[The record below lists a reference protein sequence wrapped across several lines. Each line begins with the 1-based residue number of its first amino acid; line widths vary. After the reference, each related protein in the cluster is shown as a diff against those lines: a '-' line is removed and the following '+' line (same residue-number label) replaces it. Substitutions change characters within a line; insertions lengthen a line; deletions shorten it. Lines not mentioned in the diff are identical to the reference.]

1 MLVKKGVKEMQNKFV
16 LGISAFALAVGLA
29 ACSGETD
36 ENAEGQNDQTE
47 PQTEE
52 AEIAETNFDDIPD
65 VVATINGVDLLK
77 DDFVVEY
84 NNAKQQQMMMGGQG
98 DPSSTEVDEQLKD
111 QSVNFLVDT
120 ELLTQAS
127 NEADVEVT
135 DEDVNEQLDQI
146 KAMYQLESD
155 EDLEEIL
162 SGQDLTVDEFKAQ
175 IKESMKPQKYIEQ
188 EAQIEEPSDE
198 EIQSTYDEIIAASEG
213 EEEPPPLEDVE
224 DTIVEQL
231 KAQKTSEAA
240 NDILEDLR
248 EENEVEIFV

>member
-84 NNAKQQQMMMGGQG
+84 NNAKQQQVMMGGQG

-162 SGQDLTVDEFKAQ
+162 SGQDLTV
-175 IKESMKPQKYIEQ
+175 
-188 EAQIEEPSDE
+188 
-198 EIQSTYDEIIAASEG
+198 
-213 EEEPPPLEDVE
+213 
-224 DTIVEQL
+224 
-231 KAQKTSEAA
+231 
-240 NDILEDLR
+240 
-248 EENEVEIFV
+248 

>member
-1 MLVKKGVKEMQNKFV
+1 MQNKFI

-29 ACSGETD
+29 ACSGESD
-36 ENAEGQNDQTE
+36 ENAEGQNDQNE

-52 AEIAETNFDDIPD
+52 PAIAETNFEDIPD

-77 DDFVVEY
+77 DDFVAEY
-84 NNAKQQQMMMGGQG
+84 NNAKQQQLMMGGQG

-111 QSVNFLVDT
+111 QSVDLLVNS

-127 NEADVEVT
+127 NEENVEVT
-135 DEDVNEQLDQI
+135 DEEVDEQLEQI

-162 SGQDLTVDEFKAQ
+162 SEQDLTVDEFKTE
-175 IKESMKPQKYIEQ
+175 IKEGMKPQKYIEQ
-188 EAQIEEPSDE
+188 KAQIEEPSDE
-198 EIQSTYDEIIAASEG
+198 EIQSTYDEIIAAADG
-213 EEEPPPLEDVE
+213 EEEPPALEEVE
-224 DTIVEQL
+224 DTIAEQL

-240 NDILEDLR
+240 NDILEELR
-248 EENEVEIFV
+248 EQGDVEIFV